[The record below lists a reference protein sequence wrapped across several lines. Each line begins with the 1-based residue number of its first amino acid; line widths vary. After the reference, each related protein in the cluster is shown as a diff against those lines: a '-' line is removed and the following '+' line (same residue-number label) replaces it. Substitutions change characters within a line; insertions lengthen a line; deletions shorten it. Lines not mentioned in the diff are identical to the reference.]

1 MEILPPLPAPDRAS
15 DAGAVDATPDLT
27 AQPRSL
33 ANGKGEYES
42 FAFTPVPRQ
51 TRRVSGL
58 NPMKQRAFIAHLA
71 ASGSVTMA
79 ARATGNS
86 AAAWYAL
93 RRASGAEQFAA
104 AWDNA
109 IEAGARRVLDTLVEH
124 AIHGTPETLIQN
136 GEVILERRRYN
147 HRAMMWIVAHRFP
160 DQFGE
165 VVGIEGHNGLSA
177 GLKRLKAKWRK
188 QWEDEQAAAKAGDPW
203 TEVDQR
209 EIEVEAATRVL
220 LEAMAAGRTA
230 QRENDR

>member
-1 MEILPPLPAPDRAS
+1 MEVLPPLPDDHKIELTPPPAPALGEGQQERL
-15 DAGAVDATPDLT
+15 PDDL
-27 AQPRSL
+27 
-33 ANGKGEYES
+33 
-42 FAFTPVPRQ
+42 AFTPVPRQ
-51 TRRVSGL
+51 TRR
-58 NPMKQRAFIAHLA
+58 
-71 ASGSVTMA
+71 VTMA

-93 RRASGAEQFAA
+93 RRATGADQFTA
-104 AWDNA
+104 AWDSA

-124 AIHGTPETLIQN
+124 AIHGTPETLTQN

-188 QWEDEQAAAKAGDPW
+188 QWEEEQAAAMANDPW
-203 TEVDQR
+203 AEADRR
-209 EIEVEAATRVL
+209 EIEVEAAVRVL
-220 LEAMAAGRTA
+220 LGAMAEGEAAFGEDA
-230 QRENDR
+230 